1 MSGVKKIDLPPQ
13 VSDSVYERMSSERD
27 KEAQEYRSKGLEM
40 AEGIRANADREQR
53 VIMANAYRDAEMI
66 RGDGDA
72 KAAEVY
78 AKAFRQDP
86 EFYAFTRSLE
96 AYRKSFK
103 GSGDIMLLEP
113 DNDFFNYLNKK
124 SGK

>member
-1 MSGVKKIDLPPQ
+1 MSWVLPWWTFASRRIDLPPQ
-13 VSDSVYERMSSERD
+13 VSDSVFERMSSERD

-72 KAAEVY
+72 KAAESL
-78 AKAFRQDP
+78 RQGIP
-86 EFYAFTRSLE
+86 
-96 AYRKSFK
+96 
-103 GSGDIMLLEP
+103 SGPRVLRL
-113 DNDFFNYLNKK
+113 Y
-124 SGK
+124 S